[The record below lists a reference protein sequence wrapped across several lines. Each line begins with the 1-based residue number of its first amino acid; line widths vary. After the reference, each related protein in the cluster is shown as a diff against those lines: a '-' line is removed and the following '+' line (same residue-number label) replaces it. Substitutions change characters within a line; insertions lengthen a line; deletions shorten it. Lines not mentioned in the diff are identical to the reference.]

1 VAGPADVTEVELQSL
16 AKSFG
21 PSTTIGP
28 VSLTVGK
35 GELLS
40 LVGPSGCGKTTIL
53 RMIAGFVTPGSGRI
67 RLRGTDITGVPP
79 HRRQAALVFQNYAL
93 FPHLDVFDNIAFG
106 LRRRGVATADI
117 ARRVQRL
124 IGMMRLDDLGRRM
137 PKALSGGQQQRV
149 ALARA
154 LAIEPA
160 VILLDEPF
168 SSLDA
173 KLRESTRFELRAL
186 QQEIGFTAIMVTH
199 DQAEA
204 LAISDR
210 LAIMRDGRLQQVGT
224 AQDVYYQPATAF
236 VADFVGRANRVEG
249 GILRP
254 ESIRIFSDD
263 VPDAL
268 AATVVACAFHGAASE
283 IVVRTEAGLSLII
296 AADGQAPM
304 RHPPGSSIR
313 IAWQPDA
320 IITFGDSK

>member
-1 VAGPADVTEVELQSL
+1 MIEVELQSL
-16 AKSFG
+16 EKSFG
-21 PSTTIGP
+21 AATTIGP
-28 VSLTVGK
+28 VSLSVEK

-53 RMIAGFVTPGSGRI
+53 RMIAGFVTPSAGRMI
-67 RLRGTDITGVPP
+67 
-79 HRRQAALVFQNYAL
+79 
-93 FPHLDVFDNIAFG
+93 
-106 LRRRGVATADI
+106 
-117 ARRVQRL
+117 RRVDRL
-124 IGMMRLDDLGRRM
+124 IGMMRLDSLGKRL

-168 SSLDA
+168 SNLDA

-186 QQEIGFTAIMVTH
+186 QQEVGFTAIMVTH

-210 LAIMRDGRLQQVGT
+210 LAIMCDGRLQQVGT
-224 AQDVYYQPATAF
+224 AQDVYYRPATAF
-236 VADFVGRANRVEG
+236 VADFVGRANRVAG

-254 ESIRIFSDD
+254 ESIRVCGDD
-263 VPDAL
+263 APGAQN
-268 AATVVACAFHGAASE
+268 AIVVACAFHGAASE
-283 IVVRTEAGLSLII
+283 IVVRTEAGQSLII

-313 IAWQPDA
+313 VAWQPDA
-320 IITFGDSK
+320 IITFGDNK